1 MDVGITGWVAFN
13 VAILLLLAFDL
24 GVAQRRP
31 HEPTLRE
38 AAVWSVFWIILGLGF
53 GGYIWWG
60 YGAERFQEYLAGY
73 LIEKS
78 LSVDNIFV
86 FYVIFSYF
94 GVDPA
99 LRHRVL
105 FWGILGALIMRG
117 TMIALGV
124 YLIAKFHWILYVF
137 GVILIITGIRML
149 FHREEK
155 LSVEELWI
163 VRLARRFVPM
173 TSSWRGSHFF
183 VREGG
188 RLLATPLFLVVLV
201 VEATDVVFAID
212 SIPAIFAVTRDP
224 FIVYTSNVFAILGL
238 RALFFL
244 LAGIIPLFY
253 YLKIALS
260 AILSF
265 VGVKMLLADT
275 AWKIP
280 THVSLWVIVC
290 LLTVAIAASWLRA
303 RWLATKGARPSE

>member
-1 MDVGITGWVAFN
+1 MTDVGLGGWVAFN
-13 VAILLLLAFDL
+13 AGILALLAFDL
-24 GVAQRRP
+24 GVGQRRP
-31 HEPTLRE
+31 HEPSLRE
-38 AAVWSVFWIILGLGF
+38 AALWSIFWILLALLF
-53 GGYIWWG
+53 GGYIG
-60 YGAERFQEYLAGY
+60 YVYGAQRFQEYLAGY

-94 GVDPA
+94 GVAPA

-105 FWGILGALIMRG
+105 FWGILGALLMRG
-117 TMIALGV
+117 AMIAIGV

-155 LSVEELWI
+155 LAVEELWI
-163 VRLARRFVPM
+163 VRMARRFVPL
-173 TSSWRGSHFF
+173 TESWRGAHFF

-201 VEATDVVFAID
+201 IEATDVVFAID

-244 LAGIIPLFY
+244 LAGIIPLFH
-253 YLKIALS
+253 YLKVALS

-265 VGVKMLLADT
+265 VGVKMLLSDT

-280 THVSLWVIVC
+280 TSVSLWVIIT
-290 LLTVAIAASWLRA
+290 LLALAIAASWLRA
-303 RWLATKGARPSE
+303 RLLARRS